1 MQMSNLMNGGG
12 AGGPGAFPAPGVPG
26 ATATQGGGAPSPGAA
41 PFFNPWVPTSS
52 TSPGGTPAA
61 GTGAAAG
68 AAAGAPPNPFASMF
82 DPAMMQQMKGGE
94 GPIPTDV
101 YILARVYDVDLDS
114 KEAKAKNGKG
124 KVACKTVFLVDPWE
138 YYHADRLILKHQGH
152 LVGSIS

>member
-1 MQMSNLMNGGG
+1 MMMQMSNLMNGGG

-82 DPAMMQQMKGGE
+82 DPAMMQQMMGAMGG
-94 GPIPTDV
+94 GGFGGGLGGGLGGFGATAAP
-101 YILARVYDVDLDS
+101 
-114 KEAKAKNGKG
+114 
-124 KVACKTVFLVDPWE
+124 
-138 YYHADRLILKHQGH
+138 ADTRPPEERFQVQLQ
-152 LVGSIS
+152 V